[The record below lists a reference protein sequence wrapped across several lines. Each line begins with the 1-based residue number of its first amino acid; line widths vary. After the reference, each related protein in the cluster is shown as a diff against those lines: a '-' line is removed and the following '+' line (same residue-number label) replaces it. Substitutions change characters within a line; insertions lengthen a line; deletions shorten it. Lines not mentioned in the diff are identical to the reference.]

1 MSSLCSLT
9 THRVLKR
16 SLHLRSRRL
25 IVYLCRGWVIV
36 SEESLQQV
44 LGHSLVCEVLS
55 HRVAQEVR
63 VYILGDPCIG
73 RNFLYELLDA
83 S

>member
-1 MSSLCSLT
+1 MLLT

-16 SLHLRSRRL
+16 TFDLRPGWL

-44 LGHSLVCEVLS
+44 LGHSLVCEVLG
-55 HRVAQEVR
+55 HRVAEKVR
-63 VYILGDPCIG
+63 VHILGDPCIG
-73 RNFLYELLDA
+73 RNFLDELLDA
-83 S
+83 P

>member
-1 MSSLCSLT
+1 MQLT

-16 SLHLRSRRL
+16 SLHLRSRWL
-25 IVYLCRGWVIV
+25 VIHLCRGWVIV

-44 LGHSLVCEVLS
+44 LGHPLVCEVLS
-55 HRVAQEVR
+55 HRVAEEVR
-63 VYILGDPCIG
+63 IHILGDPCIG
-73 RNFLYELLDA
+73 RNLLYELLDA